1 MSSKYGF
8 ETEDDKERK
17 RREEWEKMKIEENR
31 KKELQEKENVRLEN
45 LLQKYQ
51 NKLKDILTDYVLAT
65 YREFMG
71 VNNKSTFVNPE
82 RVRVSFKEGKVWVS
96 FTLDHCYFDQYGKN
110 IGSGKMSNVRVFY
123 RYFVGL
129 REENSVLKFL
139 ISNYSMAM
147 YWLMDDKDF
156 IGMGGKGSGDSAYET
171 NRHFCL
177 PQREALRDTLV
188 RTFNIPTELPEC
200 NSKMFVAWD
209 ND

>member
-1 MSSKYGF
+1 VGKD
-8 ETEDDKERK
+8 EN
-17 RREEWEKMKIEENR
+17 RREQ
-31 KKELQEKENVRLEN
+31 KKGIARERECSFGKFVK
-45 LLQKYQ
+45 KYQ